1 MSTII
6 TFIIAHE
13 DFSSALLR
21 TVEKIL
27 GPQQG
32 VFTFSN
38 QQDALPVLLQKMLK
52 LMRENQAD
60 NVVVFVDLKGGSC
73 WNLAGMLRHEYP
85 RLVAIGGVNVPMLVS
100 YFNYRHELPFEGL
113 IDKTILDGS
122 KGIRRL
128 EAQ

>member
-1 MSTII
+1 MNSIV

-27 GPQQG
+27 GPQKQ

-38 QQDALPVLLQKMLK
+38 QQDDLPVLVQRMITIIKK
-52 LMRENQAD
+52 QQAE

-73 WNLAGMLRHEYP
+73 WNLTGMLHHQYP
-85 RLVAIGGVNVPMLVS
+85 QLVAIAGVNVPMLVS
-100 YFNYRHELPFEGL
+100 FFNYQDDLPFEEL
-113 IDKTILDGS
+113 INKTILDGG
-122 KGIRRL
+122 KGILLL
-128 EAQ
+128 EY